1 MTELSFKSRQNI
13 TTCKHIK
20 VSLWRENLT
29 RYRTVI
35 REVKRINYLLRHFQ
49 STTYFYTQYKNSTH
63 TVLIY
68 SIQQYKHNIILQN
81 VVYV

>member
-1 MTELSFKSRQNI
+1 MEGKP
-13 TTCKHIK
+13 
-20 VSLWRENLT
+20 
-29 RYRTVI
+29 RYRTII

-63 TVLIY
+63 TVLIIY

-81 VVYV
+81 IVYV